1 MAITTVGAALEFAGN
16 LENAVEKAH
25 LESADQAADSRLKAQ
40 LEKLAAAGNK
50 RRTALKRLYDEH
62 VYSDMDT
69 GVLAPIASLKTQDY
83 ALPVAPSKAADR
95 ELIQRAINHLRILG
109 RFYGD
114 LSAALQSGPRVIKR
128 RIDKLAGQ
136 IDETIEAITA
146 IDTSLD

>member
-50 RRTALKRLYDEH
+50 RRSALKRLYDEH

-69 GVLAPIASLKTQDY
+69 GVLAPIASLTAQDY
-83 ALPVAPSKAADR
+83 ALPDAPPSPADR
-95 ELIQRAINHLRILG
+95 ALIQKAVDHVHTLRQ
-109 RFYGD
+109 FYDD
-114 LSAALQSGPRVIKR
+114 LSAALNRGRGSFSAVLTRSPDRSMR
-128 RIDKLAGQ
+128 RLTPLQ
-136 IDETIEAITA
+136 R
-146 IDTSLD
+146 